1 MRWQRFIS
9 VLKARDRE
17 FVRDRSALAWN
28 IAFPLLIILGFAFA
42 FTGDQLDQYKIGVI
56 NQTEG
61 SLIDFYEAD
70 YIHFIQIDSL
80 EKPLAVDKVKRHQL
94 DMLLDAQ
101 SKQYWVNDSSP
112 AGYMLEKVL
121 AGSGGDSYQKQ
132 VVQGEQIRYVDWL
145 IPGVLAMNMMFSSL
159 FGVGYVVVRYRKNGV
174 LKRLKATPLSA
185 LEFLSAQVVS
195 RLWLIMSI
203 TTAVYIG
210 CDLLIGFVMVGS
222 YLNLLLVYALG
233 AFSMISMGL
242 IVAARVKSEE
252 MAGGMLNMLS
262 WPMMFL
268 SGVWFSLEGLHPW
281 VQKLALIF
289 PLTHITQAARA
300 IMMDG
305 AGLLAILPNLAALI
319 IMSIIF
325 LLLGVLL
332 FRWE

>member
-28 IAFPLLIILGFAFA
+28 IIFPLLIIIGFAFA
-42 FTGDQLDQYKIGVI
+42 FTGDELDQYKVGVI
-56 NQTEG
+56 HQPGIEKISFYTTE
-61 SLIDFYEAD
+61 
-70 YIHFIQIDSL
+70 YIHFIELVEQDKADSIN
-80 EKPLAVDKVKRHQL
+80 KVERHQL
-94 DMLLDAQ
+94 DMLLDDEN
-101 SKQYWVNDSSP
+101 KRYWVNDSSP
-112 AGYMLEKVL
+112 SGYMLEKVL
-121 AGSGGDSYQKQ
+121 AGSGGTNYQKQ
-132 VVQGEQIRYVDWL
+132 LVQGEQIRYVDWL
-145 IPGVLAMNMMFSSL
+145 IPGVLGMNMMFSAL

-185 LEFLSAQVVS
+185 LEFLAAQVVS
-195 RLWLIMSI
+195 RLWLIMAI

-210 CDLLIGFVMVGS
+210 CDLLIGFSMSGS
-222 YLNLLLVYALG
+222 YLSLFLVYALG

-252 MAGGMLNMLS
+252 MAGGLLNMMS

-289 PLTHITQAARA
+289 PLTHITEAARV
-300 IMMDG
+300 IMLDG
-305 AGLLAILPNLAALI
+305 AGLIAVLPNLAALFV
-319 IMSIIF
+319 MSIIF